1 MENSNGYA
9 LWQKLLDTAS
19 IAVFGVFIMLLLWSA
34 VGSYAA
40 AAATVE
46 SVGLRITVLALLA
59 WVSADFVS
67 GLVHF
72 LADNFGSPQ
81 TPVFGKVFIHAFREH
96 HVDAKAITR
105 HSFIETNGANCLV
118 SLPPLFYIFATTT
131 ATDDYWL
138 RTYAALFLLGIFL
151 TNQIH
156 KWSHMD
162 APPRFVSALQDIHLI
177 LPRAHHAVHHKAP
190 HDKYYCITCGWLN
203 WPLQK
208 LQFFQFLK
216 KLLS

>member
-1 MENSNGYA
+1 MENLKAYA
-9 LWQKLLDTAS
+9 LWQKLLDAAA
-19 IAVFGVFIMLLLWSA
+19 IVVFTVFISELLWSA
-34 VGSYAA
+34 FRGYPF
-40 AAATVE
+40 AAAT
-46 SVGLRITVLALLA
+46 SDFFTLRIAVLALLA

-81 TPVFGKVFIHAFREH
+81 TPVLGKVFIHAFREH

-118 SLPPLFYIFATTT
+118 SLPPLIYIFATTT
-131 ATDDYWL
+131 PIADYWL
-138 RTYAALFLLGIFL
+138 RTYTALFLLGIFL

-156 KWSHMD
+156 KWSHMH
-162 APPRFVSALQDIHLI
+162 APPRFVAALQKMHLI
-177 LPRAHHAVHHKAP
+177 LPPAHHAVHHSAP
-190 HDKYYCITCGWLN
+190 YDKYYCITCGWLN

-208 LQFFQFLK
+208 IQLFQAIQR
-216 KLLS
+216 LLS